1 MSPELSAVI
10 VTWNPGSSLADCVEA
25 LRGSA
30 QTSGVRLQT
39 VVVDNA
45 STDGAVESLT
55 CSPHDVV
62 VRNSVNAGYGV
73 AAAQGMHRAAAP
85 WILLLNPD
93 CRVAEDFVGALLD
106 AAGRA
111 GDDIATLVPDMR
123 FAANPMVVNCRG
135 IGVDD
140 TGVPYE
146 IGAGLDV
153 SGAPVPGQPFGGSS
167 GCCLLRTEALR
178 VVGGVEVAFFAYL
191 EDVDLSWQFRKAG
204 FRTQFVPGAVALHEG
219 SASTREGSSLKTYLV
234 ARNRR
239 LLFRLNGPHTARA
252 RVARTV
258 VEIGHGV
265 VSSLSGAGLA
275 PWRGRVAALTLRRY
289 GRFARKA
296 RSLRIEP
303 AHVSFSP
310 RPSLRATLRRK
321 RSSKSLSH

>member
-1 MSPELSAVI
+1 
-10 VTWNPGSSLADCVEA
+10 VEA
-25 LRGSA
+25 LRASA
-30 QTSGVRLQT
+30 EASGARLQI

-45 STDGAVESLT
+45 SSDGAVESLT
-55 CSPHDVV
+55 CFSHDVV

-73 AAAQGMHRAAAP
+73 AAAQGTHRAAAP

-93 CRVAEDFVGALLD
+93 CRIAEGFVGALLD
-106 AAGRA
+106 ATRRA

-123 FAANPMVVNCRG
+123 FAANPLVVNCRG

-146 IGAGLDV
+146 IGAGLDL
-153 SGAPVPGQPFGGSS
+153 SEAPVPREPFGGSS
-167 GCCLLRTEALR
+167 GCCLVRAEALR
-178 VVGGVEVAFFAYL
+178 AVGGVELAFFAYL
-191 EDVDLSWQFRKAG
+191 EDVDLSWQFRRAG
-204 FRTQFVPGAVALHEG
+204 FRAQFVSSAVALHEG

-252 RVARTV
+252 RAARTV

-275 PWRGRVAALTLRRY
+275 PWRGRLAALTLRRY
-289 GRFARKA
+289 ARFVRKA
-296 RSLRIEP
+296 RSLRLER
-303 AHVSFSP
+303 ADVSFSP
-310 RPSLRATLRRK
+310 RPSLRAALQRK